1 MSFNA
6 RAAPL
11 RLDPV
16 TGASMLECAA
26 CRTFIQE
33 CDPPVAQ
40 FNRLDRLMHLRQE
53 VEARRGNRA
62 SDIVRFSRGFVIE
75 QAAER
80 YYRLMSQ
87 TQENLRG
94 RFDDADFSLLLN
106 ADPSPV
112 WNHLRGLSL
121 ASLLQDAYEYE
132 VDGITPDVRE
142 LIRRLAELTPLE
154 EAAVVDA
161 CERVLR
167 GYSNPVL

>member
-1 MSFNA
+1 MSFNPT
-6 RAAPL
+6 AAPL
-11 RLDPV
+11 QRDPD
-16 TGASMLECAA
+16 TGAAMLECAA

-33 CDPPVAQ
+33 CDPPLSQ
-40 FNRLDRLMHLRQE
+40 LGRIDRLINLRRE
-53 VEARRGNRA
+53 IEARRGNRA
-62 SDIVRFSRGFVIE
+62 SGIVRFSRGFVME

-94 RFDDADFSLLLN
+94 RFDDADFNLLLN
-106 ADPSPV
+106 AEPSPV
-112 WNHLRGLSL
+112 WNLRGLSL

-132 VDGITPDVRE
+132 DDGVTPDVRE

-154 EAAVVDA
+154 EAAIVDA

>member
-1 MSFNA
+1 MSSIA

-11 RLDPV
+11 QLDPV
-16 TGASMLECAA
+16 TGASLLECAA

-40 FNRLDRLMHLRQE
+40 FNRLDRLINLRQE

-62 SDIVRFSRGFVIE
+62 TDIVRFSRGFVVE
-75 QAAER
+75 QAADR

-87 TQENLRG
+87 TQQNLRG
-94 RFDDADFSLLLN
+94 RFDDADFILLLN
-106 ADPSPV
+106 ADPTPV
-112 WNHLRGLSL
+112 WNLRGLSL

-132 VDGITPDVRE
+132 EDGVTPEVRE

-154 EAAVVDA
+154 EAAIVDA

>member
-1 MSFNA
+1 MSFKPT
-6 RAAPL
+6 AAPL
-11 RLDPV
+11 QLDPA
-16 TGASMLECAA
+16 TGVPMLECAA
-26 CRTFIQE
+26 CRTFILE
-33 CDPPVAQ
+33 CDPPVSQ
-40 FNRLDRLMHLRQE
+40 FNRLDRLIKLRQE

-62 SDIVRFSRGFVIE
+62 SDIVRFSRGFVME

-106 ADPSPV
+106 AEPSPV
-112 WNHLRGLSL
+112 WHLQGLSL

-132 VDGITPDVRE
+132 DDGATPEVRE
-142 LIRRLAELTPLE
+142 LIQRLAKLRPLE
-154 EAAVVDA
+154 EAAIVDA

>member
-1 MSFNA
+1 MSFNPT
-6 RAAPL
+6 AAPL
-11 RLDPV
+11 QLDPV
-16 TGASMLECAA
+16 TGASKLECAA

-40 FNRLDRLMHLRQE
+40 FNRLDRLIKLRQE

-62 SDIVRFSRGFVIE
+62 SDIVRFSRGFVME

-87 TQENLRG
+87 TQANLRG

-106 ADPSPV
+106 VEPSPV
-112 WNHLRGLSL
+112 WNLRGLSL
-121 ASLLQDAYEYE
+121 ASLLHDAYEYE
-132 VDGITPDVRE
+132 EDGVTPEVRG
-142 LIRRLAELTPLE
+142 LMRRLAELTPLE
-154 EAAVVDA
+154 EAAIVDA

>member
-6 RAAPL
+6 GASPL
-11 RLDPV
+11 QLDPV
-16 TGASMLECAA
+16 TGAFMLECAA

-33 CDPPVAQ
+33 CDPPLPQ
-40 FNRLDRLMHLRQE
+40 LGRLERLLELRRE
-53 VEARRGNRA
+53 IEARRGNRA
-62 SDIVRFSRGFVIE
+62 TDMVRFSRGFVME

-80 YYRLMSQ
+80 YYRLISQ

-94 RFDDADFSLLLN
+94 RFDDDDFSLLLN

-112 WNHLRGLSL
+112 WDLRGLSL
-121 ASLLQDAYEYE
+121 ASLLQDTYESE
-132 VDGITPDVRE
+132 DEGSTPAVRE
-142 LIRRLAELTPLE
+142 LIRRLGELTPLE
-154 EAAVVDA
+154 EAAILDA